1 MATIPTQNAVPS
13 EAPRD
18 LKFNSGKIDEFV
30 TSLEHEYKDRFG
42 RCHMTIEGMKWMF
55 DQLVLRFKV
64 DMNQAI
70 ISAGYITVDSFQQG
84 AQLPDNEITQRNQ
97 ILRDETTGE
106 YYRWDGDLPKV
117 VPAGSTPESTGGIG
131 KGAWI
136 DIGGANL
143 RTDLKAD
150 NGFTFVGGLTENYLR
165 VFDNVAEMV
174 AETSLPLGATV
185 KTRGYYSPGDGGEG
199 IYTITNNQPDTLV
212 NVILDNGLTATLD
225 VTSGVDILSVGA
237 QANADIGAILVG
249 LQEIVAVNTI
259 LIPKMSFDCNSQ
271 VKVKKNFRFSPGA
284 QFINRSLRDD
294 WFVFE
299 ENSIEFSTV
308 GYGNKARIAVDNNLL
323 AWNHAVAL
331 VKGNK
336 AIRNLTISN
345 VNLVGNYADHSGT
358 ALELRADLSNDGGR
372 ETDPSNPYKWNSIS
386 WGVFNNLSLEYC
398 NIGLSVKAFQPQPS
412 DVGSVSLSDG
422 GSWITSCQ
430 FRNLKIASARRGVEI
445 ICVPLAAGAYP
456 YNTQIAEI
464 QIDFVQQW
472 MNDSKEAVY
481 IDGAGQNKIEFFAW
495 DYDGYTTKPS
505 DAVIVK
511 GSDGRDNFISG
522 NMALKHVL
530 FSSPENSYQLLYK
543 SKEQNPILH
552 RRICA
557 IRHTGGGNYEIEK
570 SYRIPFGINGVEKD
584 PNDSYSLIVNY
595 DRGFGGFQM
604 PYIICQDTNNTN
616 GYSIQ
621 PFYNLSQSST
631 GKANFYIRKPG
642 GGAVSPLSEVPAG
655 AIFIIEIICV

>member
-84 AQLPDNEITQRNQ
+84 AQLPNNEITKRNQ

-117 VPAGSTPESTGGIG
+117 VTAGSTPESTGGIG
-131 KGAWI
+131 KGVWI

-642 GGAVSPLSEVPAG
+642 GVAVSPLSEVPVG

>member
-84 AQLPDNEITQRNQ
+84 AQLPNNEITQRNQ

-150 NGFTFVGGLTENYLR
+150 NGFTLIGGLTENYLR

-199 IYTITNNQPDTLV
+199 IYAITNNQPDTLV

-237 QANADIGAILVG
+237 QANADIGAILIG
-249 LQEIVAVNTI
+249 LQEIAAVNTI

-294 WFVFE
+294 WFIFE
-299 ENSIEFSTV
+299 TDNIEFSTD
-308 GYGNKARIAVDNNLL
+308 GYGNKARIAVDNNLTG
-323 AWNHAVAL
+323 WNHSVAL
-331 VKGNK
+331 VIGKNNL
-336 AIRNLTISN
+336 RNLAVCN
-345 VNLVGNYADHSGT
+345 VNLVGCYTDHSGT
-358 ALELRADLSNDGGR
+358 ALTLRADLSGDGSNDTTPNR
-372 ETDPSNPYKWNSIS
+372 RWNSIT
-386 WGVFNNLSLEYC
+386 WCKFNNLSLEYC
-398 NIGLSVKAFQPQPS
+398 RIGLSVRAFEPKKEDS
-412 DVGSVSLSDG
+412 G
-422 GSWITSCQ
+422 GAERYMSWITSCQ
-430 FRNLKIASARRGVEI
+430 FRDLKIASAVRGVELL
-445 ICVPLAAGAYP
+445 CVPIETGTYP
-456 YNTQIAEI
+456 KNTQIGEI

-495 DYDGYTTKPS
+495 DYSGYPVQPT

-511 GSDGRDNFISG
+511 GADGRDNFISG

-557 IRHTGGGNYEIEK
+557 IRHLGSGNYELDK
-570 SYRIPFGINGVEKD
+570 SFRIPIGVSGISKD
-584 PNDSYSLIVNY
+584 PDDSYALIIEY
-595 DRGFGGFQM
+595 DKGFNGFQR
-604 PYIICQDTNNTN
+604 PYIICQNSNNTN
-616 GYSIQ
+616 GYSLE
-621 PFYNLSQSST
+621 PFYNISSASS

-642 GGAVSPLSEVPAG
+642 GGSISPLSEVPVG
-655 AIFIIEIICV
+655 SIFIVEVVCV